1 MCTDTSLDANLKN
14 SLKEWIHML
23 IPTRQECYHIM
34 YDMKMMD
41 HIVLHSLQVCR
52 VAMFLADSLEADL
65 NMDLVQSAALLH
77 DITKT
82 RSIKTHEDH
91 AQTGKQ
97 LVIRLG
103 YTEVGNIVG
112 QHVLLDKSFASDGP
126 TEADVVNYA
135 DKRVLHDKVATL
147 SQRMD
152 YIMER
157 YGIEPR
163 RREYI
168 RMLWEKTKILEEH
181 MFRFCSFSPANIE
194 SLLGPDNC
202 STEFL
207 EYSREN
213 ETVAAG
219 TG

>member
-1 MCTDTSLDANLKN
+1 
-14 SLKEWIHML
+14 
-23 IPTRQECYHIM
+23 
-34 YDMKMMD
+34 
-41 HIVLHSLQVCR
+41 
-52 VAMFLADSLEADL
+52 
-65 NMDLVQSAALLH
+65 
-77 DITKT
+77 
-82 RSIKTHEDH
+82 
-91 AQTGKQ
+91 
-97 LVIRLG
+97 
-103 YTEVGNIVG
+103 
-112 QHVLLDKSFASDGP
+112 
-126 TEADVVNYA
+126 
-135 DKRVLHDKVATL
+135 
-147 SQRMD
+147 MD
-152 YIMER
+152 YIIER

>member
-1 MCTDTSLDANLKN
+1 
-14 SLKEWIHML
+14 ML

-103 YTEVGNIVG
+103 YTEVRKHSLDNMFFWTSLSPPT
-112 QHVLLDKSFASDGP
+112 VLQ
-126 TEADVVNYA
+126 
-135 DKRVLHDKVATL
+135 KRMWLITRINVCFTIKWQPSHNEWITL
-147 SQRMD
+147 LKDM
-152 YIMER
+152 
-157 YGIEPR
+157 G
-163 RREYI
+163 
-168 RMLWEKTKILEEH
+168 
-181 MFRFCSFSPANIE
+181 
-194 SLLGPDNC
+194 
-202 STEFL
+202 
-207 EYSREN
+207 
-213 ETVAAG
+213 
-219 TG
+219 